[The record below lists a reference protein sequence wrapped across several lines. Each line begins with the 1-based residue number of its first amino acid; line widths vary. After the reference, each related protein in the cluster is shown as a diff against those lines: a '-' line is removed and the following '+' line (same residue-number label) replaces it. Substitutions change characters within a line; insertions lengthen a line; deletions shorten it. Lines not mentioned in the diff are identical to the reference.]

1 MMKMVKL
8 RARMGVEGQSS
19 ATGEDAQGT
28 TCLNSAWDKITG
40 LHRSHPCPR
49 TSNCFK
55 CGKTG
60 HFRRECC
67 TYAICKEVLEMI
79 DHCFIVVP
87 SSSCRK
93 DTNGQF
99 IAHGDREASHCVL
112 ADPG

>member
-8 RARMGVEGQSS
+8 RAGVERQSA

-28 TCLNSAWDKITG
+28 TCLNSAWD
-40 LHRSHPCPR
+40 RSLASVEAR
-49 TSNCFK
+49 TSICLK

-67 TYAICKEVLEMI
+67 TNAIRKEVLEMI
-79 DHCFIVVP
+79 DLCLTVMPVG
-87 SSSCRK
+87 SCRK
-93 DTNGQF
+93 DTHGQF
-99 IAHGDREASHCVL
+99 TAHAERAASHCVL